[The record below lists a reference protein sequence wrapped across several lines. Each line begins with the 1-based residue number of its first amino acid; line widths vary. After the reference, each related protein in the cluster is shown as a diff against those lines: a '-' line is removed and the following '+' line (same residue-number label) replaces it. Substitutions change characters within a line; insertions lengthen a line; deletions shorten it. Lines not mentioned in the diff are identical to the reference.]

1 MLSPFPGM
9 NPYLENPE
17 FWTEVHHLLISVLA
31 ETLNPQLLP
40 KYRAAV
46 EKRIY
51 QTTEDGAVLV
61 GIPDMTIGQFKQS
74 NTSNTAVAAAP
85 VSTPLTVTIPM
96 PFEIKEGY
104 LEIREIATKEVIT
117 VIEVLSPANKR
128 VGKGLEAYLSK
139 REDVLASL
147 THLVEIDLLRMGD
160 PMPCRG
166 NIPAYD
172 YRILTSRS
180 QLRPKAD
187 LYGFNLRDLMPCFSL
202 PLRNQELE
210 PTIDLHSLLDIVY
223 DRAGYEFAIDYTK
236 NSVPPLSEEDRS
248 WGNSLSIANGYPVD
262 LVL

>member
-1 MLSPFPGM
+1 MPSPFPGM

-40 KYRAAV
+40 KYRASV
-46 EKRIY
+46 EKRVY

-61 GIPDMTIGQFKQS
+61 GIPDVTIGQFKQ
-74 NTSNTAVAAAP
+74 TGNTAVASVPTA
-85 VSTPLTVTIPM
+85 TPLTVTIPI
-96 PFEIKEGY
+96 PFEVKEGY

-128 VGKGLEAYLSK
+128 SGKGLDAYLSK
-139 REDVLASL
+139 REDVLTSL
-147 THLVEIDLLRMGD
+147 TNLVEIDLLRMGD
-160 PMPCRG
+160 AMPCHG
-166 NIPAYD
+166 NIPAYN

-187 LYGFNLRDLMPCFSL
+187 LYGFNLRDFIPCFSL

-236 NSVPPLSEEDRS
+236 NSIPPLSEEERS
-248 WGNSLSIANGYPVD
+248 WSDSLLISNGYRVD
-262 LVL
+262 LVS

>member
-1 MLSPFPGM
+1 MPSPFPGM

-40 KYRAAV
+40 KYRASV

-61 GIPDMTIGQFKQS
+61 GILDVTIGQFKQT
-74 NTSNTAVAAAP
+74 NTGNTAVASVSAA
-85 VSTPLTVTIPM
+85 TPLTVTIPM
-96 PFEIKEGY
+96 PFEVKEGY
-104 LEIREIATKEVIT
+104 LEIKEIATKEVIT
-117 VIEVLSPANKR
+117 VIELLSPANKR
-128 VGKGLEAYLSK
+128 SGKGLDAYLSK

-172 YRILTSRS
+172 YRILISRN

-187 LYGFNLRDLMPCFSL
+187 LYGFNLRDLIPCFSL

-210 PTIDLHSLLDIVY
+210 PTVDLHSLLDIVY
-223 DRAGYEFAIDYTK
+223 DRAGYEFVLDYNN
-236 NSVPPLSEEDRS
+236 NSTPPLSEEDRS
-248 WGNSLSIANGYPVD
+248 WSISLLKANGSLP
-262 LVL
+262 